1 MRCRELGER
10 VSAPRIHDTDPG
22 HATAEHVGRVI
33 ENPISGERIII
44 RESGAQNGG
53 ERLVFD
59 LFLPPGGHVPAG
71 HTHPSQEE
79 RFTIVAGQMRF
90 RLRGRKIIGRPGDT
104 ILIPAGSAHW
114 FGADGPE
121 GAQARVEVRPA
132 LRMQELFEE
141 TERSAQGAWLTRLTS
156 LARIVLEFQREIAV
170 PYAPKRLVR
179 IAFAPLAWMAQPHTS
194 GDAE

>member
-1 MRCRELGER
+1 M
-10 VSAPRIHDTDPG
+10 SAPRIHTTGPLRSSASDD
-22 HATAEHVGRVI
+22 VGRVI
-33 ENPISGERIII
+33 ENPVSGERIII

-79 RFTIVAGQMRF
+79 RFTVIAGQMRF
-90 RLRGRKIIGRPGDT
+90 RLRGRRIVGRRGDT

-141 TERSAQGAWLTRLTS
+141 TERSARGAWPTRLAS

-170 PYAPKRLVR
+170 PYVPKRLVR
-179 IAFAPLAWMAQPHTS
+179 IVLAPLAWIARPHAT
-194 GDAE
+194 DNTE

>member
-1 MRCRELGER
+1 M
-10 VSAPRIHDTDPG
+10 SAPQIHTTGPLRSAAADDAG
-22 HATAEHVGRVI
+22 HVI
-33 ENPISGERIII
+33 ENPVSGERIVI

-53 ERLVFD
+53 ARLVFD

-79 RFTIVAGQMRF
+79 RFTVVAGQMRF
-90 RLRGRKIIGRPGDT
+90 RLGRRRIVGRPGDT
-104 ILIPAGSAHW
+104 ILIPPGRPHW
-114 FGADGPE
+114 FGADGPD

-141 TERSAQGAWLTRLTS
+141 TERSAQGGWPTRIAH

-179 IAFAPLAWMAQPHTS
+179 LTLAPLARLARPHLP
-194 GDAE
+194 GDAK

>member
-1 MRCRELGER
+1 M
-10 VSAPRIHDTDPG
+10 SAPRIHDADPAHPATDY
-22 HATAEHVGRVI
+22 VGRVI
-33 ENPISGERIII
+33 ENPVSGERIII

-71 HTHPSQEE
+71 HTHPNQEE
-79 RFTIVAGQMRF
+79 RFTVVAGQMRF
-90 RLRGRKIIGRPGDT
+90 RLGSRRIVGRPGDT

-132 LRMQELFEE
+132 LRMEELFEE
-141 TERSAQGAWLTRLTS
+141 TERSAQGAWPTRLS
-156 LARIVLEFQREIAV
+156 RLARIVLEFQREIAV

-179 IAFAPLAWMAQPHTS
+179 VALAPLVWMARPRAS